1 MNRICRLD
9 RAVLAATIGAAVASL
24 LWPALA
30 LRAQNVTLPSVRV
43 TEVSPEVQLLRRVI
57 IAARAMYDSTSSD
70 TAIVREASDMR
81 RATNRFLLAPYTQ
94 RQLTD
99 LAGAKTPEDS
109 VGAVSGTAQNGAVFT
124 EADR

>member
-1 MNRICRLD
+1 
-9 RAVLAATIGAAVASL
+9 VLAATIGAAVASL

-70 TAIVREASDMR
+70 TAIVRKASDMR